1 MLLLKTR
8 GQETICQRTGVPR
21 VLKASANRLFR
32 SFLHSKTTV
41 FAFLIFYEIRGV
53 SLKLWTRFNFECQRR
68 LRVSLSFCY
77 YLLLLLF
84 RYSHYFTTY
93 VWTSKYRVRIFLVTF
108 GILTIRERCWFFFG
122 SNVTHIFVVL
132 VLLLLTFCHLDYLN
146 IETHNVD
153 FYFNSASCFNK
164 FF

>member
-53 SLKLWTRFNFECQRR
+53 SLKLWTRFNFEYQRR
-68 LRVSLSFCY
+68 VRVFLSFYY
-77 YLLLLLF
+77 YLLLLSF

-122 SNVTHIFVVL
+122 SNVTHYFRCFSTIIINILPFRLFEHRNTRCWFLFQFCIFQ
-132 VLLLLTFCHLDYLN
+132 
-146 IETHNVD
+146 
-153 FYFNSASCFNK
+153 
-164 FF
+164 